1 MEKEEEGCQHSW
13 GSAKDYG
20 DRFRVKAMG
29 GRENASDM
37 MVGLSV
43 GSWTKIFQLE
53 LYDLWEFNSNKLSD
67 FQEISVLEFG

>member
-1 MEKEEEGCQHSW
+1 
-13 GSAKDYG
+13 
-20 DRFRVKAMG
+20 MG

-53 LYDLWEFNSNKLSD
+53 LYDLWEFNSNKLSY